1 MEPDVR
7 RPSQLPGHAI
17 LLNTIRITFA
27 SAGVVLLTLIVSSQA
42 FLQLDQ
48 IPIVPI
54 GRVAPQQLVSV
65 SVRPQYDA
73 TVKGHVDETVTAS
86 VVTTTTQVTILI
98 NADTLFLTLGPVIRP
113 SMAKIGSVT
122 VIAAW
127 WIPIAT

>member
-1 MEPDVR
+1 MR
-7 RPSQLPGHAI
+7 RPSQLPGHVI
-17 LLNTIRITFA
+17 LFNTIRMTFA